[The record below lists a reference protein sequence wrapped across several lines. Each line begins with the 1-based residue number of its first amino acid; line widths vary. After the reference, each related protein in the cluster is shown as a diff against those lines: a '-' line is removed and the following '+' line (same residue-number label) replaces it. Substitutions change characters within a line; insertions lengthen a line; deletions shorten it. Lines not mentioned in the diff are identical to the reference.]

1 MFLPCLVSNQTRTNA
16 MLKKGK
22 PGKFRT
28 WKCLLGDLLLAR
40 GLVKEEELETARHV
54 SIPIE

>member
-1 MFLPCLVSNQTRTNA
+1 

-40 GLVKEEELETARHV
+40 GLVKEEELETVRHV